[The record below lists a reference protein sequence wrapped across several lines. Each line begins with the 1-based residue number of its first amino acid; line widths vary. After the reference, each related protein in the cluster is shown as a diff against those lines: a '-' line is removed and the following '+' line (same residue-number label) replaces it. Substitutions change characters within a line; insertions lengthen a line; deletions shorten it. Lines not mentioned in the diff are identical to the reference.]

1 MLFCVCCHSFRKI
14 ICFFYV
20 LSHSSIRYFLYTG
33 SYSPM
38 LFLMSWAMT
47 ISCTHSMW
55 AFTLP
60 DTICFLS
67 PETQQYIRY
76 YLYAQVLI
84 PRHNTVCFLCPE
96 TQQHIR
102 YSLYAQVLIPRH
114 NTVCFLCPET
124 QQYIHYYLYAQV
136 LTYSQ
141 TQYVS
146 YVLRHNSISTTLCM
160 RKCLFLGTICFL
172 CPGLLHCCSICYSLY
187 EALFPDTRA

>member
-1 MLFCVCCHSFRKI
+1 MFLMSWATVVYVILCMLPLIQKNNM
-14 ICFFYV
+14 FFYV

-76 YLYAQVLI
+76 SLYAQVLI

-136 LTYSQ
+136 LIP
-141 TQYVS
+141 
-146 YVLRHNSISTTLCM
+146 RHNM
-160 RKCLFLGTICFL
+160 FLM
-172 CPGLLHCCSICYSLY
+172 S
-187 EALFPDTRA
+187 

>member
-1 MLFCVCCHSFRKI
+1 MYSEPHKYSLLFVEYGHLFRDTICFLCHGPLLYMLFCVCCHSFRKI

-76 YLYAQVLI
+76 SLYAQVLI

-102 YSLYAQVLIPRH
+102 YSL
-114 NTVCFLCPET
+114 
-124 QQYIHYYLYAQV
+124 
-136 LTYSQ
+136 
-141 TQYVS
+141 
-146 YVLRHNSISTTLCM
+146 
-160 RKCLFLGTICFL
+160 
-172 CPGLLHCCSICYSLY
+172 
-187 EALFPDTRA
+187 